1 MTEPAVSIR
10 DVSVR
15 FTGANRQPVMAVEQV
30 SLDVQPGDLLCLVG
44 ESGCGKT
51 TLGKVMAGLV
61 APTSGDLVVGGSSL
75 VSLSRRDRREAIRR
89 IQYIHQ
95 DPYSSL
101 IPGMRVAETLMAAM
115 PRTLSREKK
124 RAEVAR
130 LLDSVGLDATEVADR
145 FPNELSGGQR
155 QRVSIARALTVRPE
169 VLVADEA
176 VSMIDAGLRVSILDS
191 LKRVRDER
199 HLAVVLITHDLGV
212 ASYFAD
218 EGRIAVMYLGRV
230 VEIGPSQEIVKT
242 PNHPYAKAL
251 VAAAGAAASATNR
264 YLAASIAS
272 EVPDPQDVPSGCPF
286 HPRCADRIPSV
297 CTAQYP
303 QQITVGRTHVAC
315 HAVANALNQQLNE
328 TGGRT

>member
-51 TLGKVMAGLV
+51 TLGRVMAGLV